1 MILMRRLLLM
11 QCLILMRRLIFMR
24 RLKLIRRLFSTM
36 FLCIYFYFIF
46 LHGEYPDNQSY
57 YSLRTMN
64 SDEYCHFKPSTDKF
78 ILKYKPYSLTAN
90 RPNVKRV
97 KPTIERIRNLLEIIR
112 SKEDTYQPL
121 LQNFDVFNMINPDI
135 SLKAYTGESN
145 IVEIKTLYNRY
156 IKLMPD
162 NKTVHVDH
170 TIIDYLKQI
179 STYLSDGLEN
189 NRTNRFQVG
198 CLRRPVFVLACDQ
211 SFFNRLQGAIHTLD
225 TYWPDHKI
233 AFYNLGI
240 TSDQEEL
247 LREKCKRCTI
257 IKFPFS
263 DIEKYALYVG
273 TLRFYSF
280 KPFVI
285 QDALRR
291 YGTIIYS
298 DSSIRFKSN
307 SFSPILIDNYIRGFA
322 VRELPSRSLPCYTR
336 TGTFDWFNQSYS
348 QYDDITMAET
358 DLLVVTDTF
367 LTRLIMKAWLTCA
380 LESECIMALGS
391 KSKCRG
397 SSSGRHRYDQ
407 GAMVIILTHFFFPGT
422 ISTRSSQRVS
432 HPAPYNMF
440 TSSQVNLGDTKR
452 EYQDLNY

>member
-1 MILMRRLLLM
+1 MILMRRLKLT
-11 QCLILMRRLIFMR
+11 Q
-24 RLKLIRRLFSTM
+24 RLKLIRHLFSIM
-36 FLCIYFYFIF
+36 FLCIYLYLML
-46 LHGEYPDNQSY
+46 LHREYPDKQSS
-57 YSLRTMN
+57 YSLRAMN
-64 SDEYCHFKPSTDKF
+64 SDEYCHFKPSTDQF
-78 ILKYKPYSLTAN
+78 ILKYKPYLLTAN
-90 RPNVKRV
+90 LSNVKRV

-112 SKEDTYQPL
+112 SKEDTYQL
-121 LQNFDVFNMINPDI
+121 LLERFGVFDMTNPTA
-135 SLKAYTGESN
+135 SLKAYTDESN
-145 IVEIKTLYNRY
+145 IDEIKTLYNRY

-162 NKTVHVDH
+162 NKTIHVDH

-179 STYLSDGLEN
+179 SSYLSDGLEN

-198 CLRRPVFVLACDQ
+198 CLRKPVFVLACDQ
-211 SFFNRLQGAIHTLD
+211 SFFNGLQGAIRTLD

-247 LREKCKRCTI
+247 LREKCKRCEI

-263 DIEKYALYVG
+263 DIGKYALYFG
-273 TLRFYSF
+273 TLKFYSF

-291 YGTIIYS
+291 YGTIIYG

-348 QYDDITMAET
+348 QYGDIAMAET

-391 KSKCRG
+391 QSKCRG

-440 TSSQVNLGDTKR
+440 TSSQVNLGDIKR
-452 EYQDLNY
+452 GYQDPSY

>member
-1 MILMRRLLLM
+1 MIL
-11 QCLILMRRLIFMR
+11 IR
-24 RLKLIRRLFSTM
+24 RLKLIGRLFSTM
-36 FLCIYFYFIF
+36 FLCIFFYFML
-46 LHGEYPDNQSY
+46 LHHEYSDNQSS
-57 YSLRTMN
+57 YSLTTMN
-64 SDEYCHFKPSTDKF
+64 SDGYCHFKPSTDQF
-78 ILKYKPYSLTAN
+78 IHKYKPYSLTAN
-90 RPNVKRV
+90 QSNVTRAI
-97 KPTIERIRNLLEIIR
+97 PTIERIRNLLELIR

-121 LQNFDVFNMINPDI
+121 LQNFDVFSMINPDI
-135 SLKAYTGESN
+135 SLKAYTDESN
-145 IVEIKTLYNRY
+145 IGEIKTLYNRY

-162 NKTVHVDH
+162 NKTIHVDH
-170 TIIDYLKQI
+170 TMIVYLKQI
-179 STYLSDGLEN
+179 SSYLSDGLEN

-211 SFFNRLQGAIHTLD
+211 SFFNELQGAIHTLD
-225 TYWPDHKI
+225 TYWPDHEI

-263 DIEKYALYVG
+263 DIGKYALYFG
-273 TLRFYSF
+273 TLKFYSF

-291 YGTIIYS
+291 YGTIIYG

-307 SFSPILIDNYIRGFA
+307 SFSPVLIDNYIRGFA
-322 VRELPSRSLPCYTR
+322 VRELPSHSLLCYTR

-358 DLLVVTDTF
+358 DLLVITDTF
-367 LTRLIMKAWLTCA
+367 LTRLIMKAWLICA

-397 SSSGRHRYDQ
+397 SSSGRHLYDHS
-407 GAMVIILTHFFFPGT
+407 AMVIILTHFFFPGT
-422 ISTRSSQRVS
+422 KSTRSSQRIS

-440 TSSQVNLGDTKR
+440 TSSQANLADIKR
-452 EYQDLNY
+452 EYQDPNY